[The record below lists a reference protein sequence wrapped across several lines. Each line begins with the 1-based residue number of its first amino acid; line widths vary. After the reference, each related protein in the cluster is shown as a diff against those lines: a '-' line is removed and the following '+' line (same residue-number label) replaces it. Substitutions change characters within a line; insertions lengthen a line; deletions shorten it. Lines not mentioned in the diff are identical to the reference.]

1 MNDKGP
7 IDQPR
12 VELLKLLL
20 IRKHYS
26 FDCTIGELFRVDYN
40 TQKTE
45 HICYSLEDATS
56 DHKVYGQTCIP
67 TGTYKVVMAYSPR
80 FKRNLPRLID
90 VPNYDGILIHKGN
103 SAKDTLG
110 CILVGKYKDERIERI
125 WSCAEPLEAIIKLIS
140 DYHNTELEII

>member
-1 MNDKGP
+1 MSDKP

-45 HICYSLEDATS
+45 RICYTLEDASS

-67 TGTYKVVMAYSPR
+67 TGTYKVKNTYSNR
-80 FKRNLPRLID
+80 FGKILPLIMD
-90 VPNYDGILIHKGN
+90 VPGYEGIRIHGGN

-110 CILVGKYKDERIERI
+110 CILVGKFFDTRVERI
-125 WSCAEPLEAIIKLIS
+125 WSCAEPLESIIKLID